1 MICDGLEWGCGHGVE
16 SELSYV
22 SFEGIL
28 LCLAVLYCCKG
39 YFFDDD
45 DETLFGHGGN
55 DIYWDDHTVDVRRIK
70 YVKEQLVTKVSS
82 FLTLS

>member
-1 MICDGLEWGCGHGVE
+1 MMICDGLEWGCGHGVE
-16 SELSYV
+16 SEISQSYV

-45 DETLFGHGGN
+45 DHLFGHGGN
-55 DIYWDDHTVDVRRIK
+55 DIYWDDTATVDARRIK
-70 YVKEQLVTKVSS
+70 YVKEQLVSKVS
-82 FLTLS
+82 L